1 MDKHPALGPDRDPRG
16 VVEVKLHGT
25 VFLQAAGRVK
35 YVTVACLAFLAAAT
49 PALAGSCPAEI
60 ARFQKLLDRD
70 LKTGF
75 VGKEVHTR
83 ASTDLVQANALCKA
97 GKDAEAAAAVR
108 ATRVRYGYPP
118 GSNQNL
124 PQ

>member
-1 MDKHPALGPDRDPRG
+1 MDKHPALGPGRDPRG
-16 VVEVKLHGT
+16 VVEAKLHGT
-25 VFLQAAGRVK
+25 VFLQAAGGVK
-35 YVTVACLAFLAAAT
+35 FMTIACLTLLAATA
-49 PALAGSCPAEI
+49 PASAASCPAEI
-60 ARFQKLLDRD
+60 ARFQKLLDGD